1 MIKIVCVGK
10 IKEKATSE
18 LIKEYAKRLGAYCTL
33 KIEEVADEATLQ
45 NNSEALN
52 EQVKKKEGERI
63 LGRIKEKEYVI
74 LLDLKGKMLSS
85 EELSGKIEELFA
97 EGKPDLTFVIGGSL
111 GVSEE
116 VIARA
121 DFRWQLSQLTFP
133 HQLVRVMLLEQI
145 YRAFKIMKHEPY
157 HK

>member
-10 IKEKATSE
+10 IKEKATAE
-18 LIKEYAKRLGAYCTL
+18 LIQEYAKRLGAYCTL

-85 EELSGKIEELFA
+85 EELSGKVEELFA

-121 DFRWQLSQLTFP
+121 DFRWQLSKLTFP
-133 HQLVRVMLLEQI
+133 HQLVRVLLLEQI

>member
-10 IKEKATSE
+10 IKEKATAE
-18 LIKEYAKRLGAYCTL
+18 LIQEYAKRLGAYCTL

-63 LGRIKEKEYVI
+63 LGRMKDKEYVI

-85 EELSGKIEELFA
+85 EELSSKVEELFA

-121 DFRWQLSQLTFP
+121 DFRWQLSKLTFP
-133 HQLVRVMLLEQI
+133 HQLVRVLLLEQI

>member
-10 IKEKATSE
+10 IKEKATAE
-18 LIKEYAKRLGAYCTL
+18 LIQEYAKRLGAYCTL

-85 EELSGKIEELFA
+85 EELSSKVEELFA

-133 HQLVRVMLLEQI
+133 HQLVRVLLLEQI

>member
-10 IKEKATSE
+10 IKEKATAE
-18 LIKEYAKRLGAYCTL
+18 LIQEYAKRLGAYCTL
-33 KIEEVADEATLQ
+33 KIEEVTDEATLQ

-85 EELSGKIEELFA
+85 EELSGKVEELFA

-133 HQLVRVMLLEQI
+133 HQLVRVLLLEQI

>member
-10 IKEKATSE
+10 IKEKATAE
-18 LIKEYAKRLGAYCTL
+18 LIQEYAKRLGAYCTL

-85 EELSGKIEELFA
+85 EELSGKVEELFA

-133 HQLVRVMLLEQI
+133 HQLVRVLLLEQI

>member
-10 IKEKATSE
+10 IKEKATAE
-18 LIKEYAKRLGAYCTL
+18 LIQEYAKRLGAYCTL

-63 LGRIKEKEYVI
+63 LGRIKDKEYVI

-85 EELSGKIEELFA
+85 EELSSKVEELFA

-121 DFRWQLSQLTFP
+121 DFRWQLSRLTFP
-133 HQLVRVMLLEQI
+133 HQLVRVLLLEQI

>member
-18 LIKEYAKRLGAYCTL
+18 LIQEYAKRLGAYCTL

-63 LGRIKEKEYVI
+63 LGRIKDKEYVI

-85 EELSGKIEELFA
+85 EELSSKVEELFA

-121 DFRWQLSQLTFP
+121 DFRWQLSRLTFP
-133 HQLVRVMLLEQI
+133 HQLVRVLLLEQI

>member
-10 IKEKATSE
+10 IKEKATAE
-18 LIKEYAKRLGAYCTL
+18 LIQEYAKRLGAYCTL

-85 EELSGKIEELFA
+85 EELSGKVEELFA
-97 EGKPDLTFVIGGSL
+97 EGNPDLTFVIGGSL

-121 DFRWQLSQLTFP
+121 DFRWQLSKLTFP
-133 HQLVRVMLLEQI
+133 HQLVRVLLLEQI

>member
-10 IKEKATSE
+10 IKEKATAE
-18 LIKEYAKRLGAYCTL
+18 LIQEYAKRLGAYCTL

-85 EELSGKIEELFA
+85 EELSSKVEELFA

-121 DFRWQLSQLTFP
+121 DFRWQLSKLTFP
-133 HQLVRVMLLEQI
+133 HQLVRVLLLEQI